1 MTIKGLIKTY
11 ETALNQR
18 PRGDPRAVRQRA
30 GLHAAAG
37 AKNIRLPDCAVGIA
51 MDGSA
56 TGTTWRQT
64 MLKWGAAM
72 GLLGLS
78 CGLASPA
85 FAKASAIKTDYA
97 AFAQAR
103 PVLVTADNFN
113 RAETDMYFG
122 KIVNGGAIGNLS
134 HRRELYLTDSPIVRP
149 NRDTLYS
156 GAVFDFDAGP
166 ATITLPDAGNRFMSM
181 QVIDEEQYTHAVYYG
196 AGRYTVTPEEMGTRY
211 GTVVIR
217 ILVNPN
223 DSQDMKQVYA
233 LQDAIKVEQKS
244 SGKYDDPNFD
254 PVSQKKVRNALLVLG
269 TTIPD
274 TKRMFGSRSEVDPVR
289 HLIGSAML
297 WGGLPEKDAIY
308 LNITPGNADG
318 AAVYKLNV
326 QDVPVDGFW
335 SVTVYNAKGY
345 LEPNQHNAYSVNN
358 ITAKKNADGSV
369 AVQFGGCDGKIS
381 NCLPTMPGWN
391 YMVRLYRPRAEA
403 LNGTWKFPEAQR
415 VN

>member
-1 MTIKGLIKTY
+1 
-11 ETALNQR
+11 
-18 PRGDPRAVRQRA
+18 
-30 GLHAAAG
+30 
-37 AKNIRLPDCAVGIA
+37 
-51 MDGSA
+51 
-56 TGTTWRQT
+56 

-78 CGLASPA
+78 GGLASPA
-85 FAKASAIKTDYA
+85 LAKTRAIKTDHA
-97 AFAQAR
+97 AFAQVQ
-103 PVLVTADNFN
+103 PVPQAPGGSAVPVTADNFN

-122 KIVNGGAIGNLS
+122 KIVNGGGIGNLS
-134 HRRELYLTDSPIVRP
+134 HRRELYLSDSPVVRP

-156 GAVFDFDAGP
+156 LAVFDFDAGP
-166 ATITLPDAGNRFMSM
+166 VTITLPDPGNRFMSM
-181 QVIDEEQYTHAVYYG
+181 QVIDEDQYTHAVYYG

-217 ILVNPN
+217 ILVNPQ
-223 DSQDMKQVYA
+223 DTKDMKQVHA

-244 SGKYDDPNFD
+244 SGKYDVPNFD
-254 PVSQKKVRNALLVLG
+254 LVSQRKVRDALLVLG

-274 TKRMFGSRSEVDPVR
+274 TKRMFGSRGEVDPVR

-318 AAVYKLNV
+318 AAVYRLIV

-345 LEPNQHNAYSVNN
+345 LEPNQYNAYSVNN
-358 ITAKKNADGSV
+358 ITAKKSADGSV

-403 LNGTWKFPEAQR
+403 LDGTWRFPEAER